1 MATTDNVFKSLGDPT
16 RIRII
21 EMLAQNGE
29 MCVCK
34 IFEQLDMTQPAVS
47 HHLAKLKNAGL
58 VNARKEGQWIHYS
71 VNQVALDAIKAF
83 MEDIMRKIDATPK
96 GSRVCGPER
105 RECQLSKVISAAASD
120 GKVVVG

>member
-1 MATTDNVFKSLGDPT
+1 MAATDTVFKALGDPT

-47 HHLAKLKNAGL
+47 HHLAKLRNAGL

-71 VNQVALDAIKAF
+71 VNQVALDAAKAF
-83 MEDIMRKIDATPK
+83 LGDILRKLGTAPSAK
-96 GSRVCGPER
+96 RVCSNER
-105 RECQLSKVISAAASD
+105 RNCRSTKDTAAVASCSRT
-120 GKVVVG
+120 